1 MTLEPGFWTVILA
14 ALLGLALT
22 LGLERFLHP
31 AVSARRPGAA
41 WALHAGLY
49 GLGFVVLVF
58 VLGRPLFATALLC
71 AFFLLLVVVSNAKF
85 KALREAFVFQDYEYF
100 TDAIRHP
107 RLYIPFL
114 GWGKFFLAATGFIA
128 ALSIGLW
135 LEGVPAVRASW
146 AGQWGA
152 LALLAVLSVGL
163 LLWGNSARL
172 TVQIAPEKDLQSLG
186 LLASFWRYWQQGR
199 QRPTLSSPFENLAPQ
214 VGSALPSADLLDV
227 QPHLI
232 SVQSESFFDARR
244 LFDGI
249 RPEVLA
255 EFDRFKA
262 EAAVSGYLRV
272 PAWGANTV
280 RSEFSFLSGIEND
293 ALGVHRF
300 NPYRAVSAGWLV
312 ATLASWLKSQ
322 GYRTI
327 CIHPYPASFYQRDRV
342 FPQFGFD
349 EFIDIKAFG
358 EVERIGPY
366 IGDQAVAD
374 KVASVL
380 EQAKGPVFIHVITME
395 NHGPLHLE
403 KVADGD
409 VEELY
414 RQPPPERCEDLT
426 IYLRH
431 LRNADAMLKRLRGVL
446 SAAGRPSSLC
456 WYGDHVPIMPSVYAA
471 LDTPC
476 GDVDYF
482 IWNSTGQQIE
492 ASRQDVAVHDLAP
505 QWMQSSGVLFLP
517 SLQAA

>member
-14 ALLGLALT
+14 AVSGLALT
-22 LGLERFLHP
+22 VGLERFLQT
-31 AVSARRPGAA
+31 AASLRRPAAA
-41 WALHAGLY
+41 WALHVGLY
-49 GLGFVVLVF
+49 GLAYVVLVF
-58 VLGRPLFATALLC
+58 VLGRPIFATALLC

-114 GWGKFFLAATGFIA
+114 GWGKFFLAAAGFIA
-128 ALSIGLW
+128 ALTIGLW
-135 LEGVPAVRASW
+135 LETVPALRAAW
-146 AGQWGA
+146 TAQWGA
-152 LALLAVLSVGL
+152 LALLFVLSMGL

-172 TVQIAPEKDLQSLG
+172 AVQIAPEQDVQALG

-199 QRPTLSSPFENLAPQ
+199 QRPTLSSPFVDKVPQ
-214 VGSALPSADLLDV
+214 ALSGAKSLTE
-227 QPHLI
+227 QPHLV

-244 LFDGI
+244 IWDGI
-249 RPEVLA
+249 RPEILA
-255 EFDRFKA
+255 EFDRFKSQA
-262 EAAVSGYLRV
+262 SACGHLHV

-280 RSEFSFLSGIEND
+280 RSEFSFLSGIENT

-300 NPYRAVSAGWLV
+300 NPYRAVCAGWSV
-312 ATLASWLKSQ
+312 ATLASWLKNQ

-327 CIHPYPASFYQRDRV
+327 CIHPYPASFYQRNRV
-342 FPQFGFD
+342 FPLFGFD
-349 EFIDIKAFG
+349 EFLDIKAFG
-358 EVERIGPY
+358 DVERTGPY

-380 EQAKGPVFIHVITME
+380 EQAQGPVFIHVITME

-403 KVADGD
+403 KVAAGD
-409 VEELY
+409 MEKLY
-414 RQPPPERCEDLT
+414 RQAPPAACEDLT

-431 LRNADAMLKRLRGVL
+431 IRNADAMLTRLRQAL
-446 SAAGRPSSLC
+446 TTSARPASLC

-471 LDTPC
+471 LGTPC

-482 IWNSTGQQIE
+482 IWNSTGDQSG
-492 ASRQDVAVHDLAP
+492 ALHQDAAIHDLAG
-505 QWMQSSGVLFLP
+505 QWMRLSGVMLK
-517 SLQAA
+517 